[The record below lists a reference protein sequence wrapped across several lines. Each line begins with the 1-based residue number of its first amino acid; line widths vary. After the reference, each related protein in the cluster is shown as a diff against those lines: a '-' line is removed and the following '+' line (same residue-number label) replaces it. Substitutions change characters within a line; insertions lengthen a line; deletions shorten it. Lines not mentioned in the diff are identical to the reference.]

1 MTTRKLHPETLAL
14 HAGYTVEP
22 TTLARAVPI
31 YQSSAFVFR
40 DAQHAA
46 DVFALKTP
54 GNIYSRITNPTNAV
68 FEERLAA
75 MEGGVAALA
84 LASGQSAI
92 LTALLTLAKAGEDI
106 VSSSSLYGGT
116 YTLFSH
122 TLPRLG
128 IGCTFAPLAD
138 LEAIRKA
145 IGPKTRALF
154 VEMLSNPRL
163 DIADMEALAD
173 IAHKAGIPLIVDSTC
188 ATTALVRPLLH
199 GANIVVHS
207 ATKFI
212 GGHGQ
217 ALGGILVDGGNFPW
231 DNGRFPE
238 FTQPSPSYQGLRLL
252 ETFGKAA
259 FVAKARVEVL
269 RDTGPC
275 LSPFHA
281 HAFINGLET
290 LHLRM
295 ARHSANAL
303 AVAKFLQGSPQVAWV
318 RYPGL
323 EGDPF
328 HALAL
333 RYFNGGFG
341 ALVCFGLKGGLAA
354 GKKLAGH
361 LKLFA
366 LVANIGDAR
375 SIVTH
380 PASTTHQQLSEEE
393 QKQTGVSPE
402 LVRLSVGLE
411 HPEDL
416 LEDLSLALKHL
427 EASP

>member
-14 HAGYTVEP
+14 HAGYCVEP

-31 YQSSAFVFR
+31 YHSSAFVFKN
-40 DAQHAA
+40 AQHAA

-54 GNIYSRITNPTNAV
+54 GNIYSRLTNPTNAV

-75 MEGGVAALA
+75 MEDGVAALA
-84 LASGQSAI
+84 LSSGMSAI
-92 LTALLTLAKAGEDI
+92 LTAVLTLAKAGEDI
-106 VSSSSLYGGT
+106 VSAASLYGGT
-116 YTLFSH
+116 HTLFTH

-128 IGCTFAPLAD
+128 IRCNLVPLGD
-138 LEAIRKA
+138 FEAVRKA

-163 DIADMEALAD
+163 DVADVQALSHIARE
-173 IAHKAGIPLIVDSTC
+173 AGIPLIVDNTC
-188 ATTALVRPLLH
+188 STTALVRPIQH
-199 GANIVVHS
+199 GADIVVHS

-217 ALGGILVDGGNFPW
+217 ALGGILVDAGNFPW

-238 FTQPSPSYQGLRLL
+238 FTQPSPSYHGLKLL
-252 ETFGKAA
+252 EAFGRAA
-259 FVAKARVEVL
+259 FAMKARAEIL
-269 RDTGPC
+269 RDMGPC

-290 LHLRM
+290 LHLRV

-303 AVAKFLQGSPQVAWV
+303 AVARFLSQAPQVAWV

-323 EGDPF
+323 EADPF
-328 HALAL
+328 HALAK
-333 RYFNGGFG
+333 RYLKGGFG

-354 GKKLAGH
+354 GKKFAER

-366 LVANIGDAR
+366 MVANIGDAR
-375 SIVTH
+375 SLVTH
-380 PASTTHQQLSEEE
+380 PASTTHQQLTPKE
-393 QKQTGVSPE
+393 QQETGVSPD

-416 LEDLSLALKHL
+416 LEDLSQALNHV
-427 EASP
+427 EEMS

>member
-31 YQSSAFVFR
+31 YHSSAYVFR
-40 DAQHAA
+40 SAEHAA
-46 DVFALKTP
+46 DIFALKTP

-84 LASGQSAI
+84 LASGQSAV
-92 LTALLTLAKAGEDI
+92 LTAVLTLARAGQDI

-116 YTLFSH
+116 HTLFTH

-128 IGCTFAPLAD
+128 IRCHFAPLAD

-145 IGPKTRALF
+145 IGPNTRALF

-163 DIADMEALAD
+163 DIADVEALAD
-173 IAHKAGIPLIVDSTC
+173 IARKAGIPLLVDNTC
-188 ATTALVRPLLH
+188 ASTALVRPLLH
-199 GANIVVHS
+199 GANIVLHS

-238 FTQPSPSYQGLRLL
+238 FTQPSPSYQGLKLL

-259 FVAKARVEVL
+259 FAAKARVEIL
-269 RDTGPC
+269 RETGPC

-303 AVAKFLQGSPQVAWV
+303 AVAKFLQGAPQVAWV

-323 EGDPF
+323 EEDAS
-328 HALAL
+328 HALAK
-333 RYFNGGFG
+333 RYFHGGFG

-354 GKKLAGH
+354 GKKLAER

-393 QKQTGVSPE
+393 QKETGVTPD

-416 LEDLSLALKHL
+416 LEDLAQALHHV
-427 EASP
+427 EAAL

>member
-31 YQSSAFVFR
+31 YHSSAYVFR
-40 DAQHAA
+40 NAAHAA

-54 GNIYSRITNPTNAV
+54 GNIYSRLTNPTNAV

-75 MEGGVAALA
+75 MEDGTAALA

-92 LTALLTLAKAGEDI
+92 LTALLTLAKAGDTFL
-106 VSSSSLYGGT
+106 SSKSLYGGT
-116 YTLFSH
+116 HTLFTH

-128 IGCTFAPLAD
+128 IHCTLVDIAN
-138 LEAIRKA
+138 LEAVRKA

-163 DIADMEALAD
+163 DIADIEALSG
-173 IAHKAGIPLIVDSTC
+173 ITREAGIPLIVDNTC
-188 ATTALVRPLLH
+188 TTTALVRPIHH

-217 ALGGILVDGGNFPW
+217 ALGGALVDAGNFPW

-238 FTQPSPSYQGLRLL
+238 FTQQSPSYHGLCFLQA
-252 ETFGKAA
+252 FGKAA
-259 FVAKARVEVL
+259 FAAKARAETL
-269 RDTGPC
+269 RDMGPC
-275 LSPFHA
+275 LSPLHA
-281 HAFINGLET
+281 HAFLNGLET
-290 LHLRM
+290 LHLRV

-303 AVAKFLQGSPQVAWV
+303 AVARFLSQAPEVAWV

-323 EGDPF
+323 EGDSF
-328 HALAL
+328 HSLAK
-333 RYFNGGFG
+333 RYLKGGFG
-341 ALVCFGLKGGLAA
+341 ALVCFGLKGGLEA
-354 GKKLAGH
+354 GKRLAER
-361 LKLFA
+361 LRLFS

-375 SIVTH
+375 SLVTH
-380 PASTTHQQLSEEE
+380 PASMTHQQLGEAE
-393 QKQTGVSPE
+393 QREAGVTPD

-416 LEDLSLALKHL
+416 LEDLAQALL
-427 EASP
+427 EVAQ

>member
-1 MTTRKLHPETLAL
+1 MTTKLHPETLAL
-14 HAGYTVEP
+14 HAGYSVEP

-31 YQSSAFVFR
+31 YHSSAFVFKN
-40 DAQHAA
+40 AEHAA

-84 LASGQSAI
+84 LSSGMSAI
-92 LTALLTLAKAGEDI
+92 LTTVLTLAKAGDDI
-106 VSSSSLYGGT
+106 LSATSLYGGT
-116 YTLFSH
+116 HTLFTH
-122 TLPRLG
+122 TLPRMG
-128 IGCTFAPLAD
+128 IRCNLVPLNN
-138 LEAIRKA
+138 LEAIRKG

-163 DIADMEALAD
+163 DIADIEALS
-173 IAHKAGIPLIVDSTC
+173 HMTREAGIPLVVDNTC
-188 ATTALVRPLLH
+188 STTALVRPIAH
-199 GANIVVHS
+199 GANIVLHS

-217 ALGGILVDGGNFPW
+217 ALGGIVVDAGNFPW

-238 FTQPSPSYQGLRLL
+238 FTQPSPSYHGLRLL
-252 ETFGKAA
+252 EAFGKAA
-259 FVAKARVEVL
+259 FAAKARVETL

-281 HAFINGLET
+281 HAFVNGLET
-290 LHLRM
+290 LYLRM

-303 AVAKFLQGSPQVAWV
+303 VVAKFLQGAPQVAWV

-323 EGDPF
+323 EGDAF
-328 HALAL
+328 HGLAK

-341 ALVCFGLKGGLAA
+341 ALVCFGLKGGLEA
-354 GKKLAGH
+354 GKKLAER

-366 LVANIGDAR
+366 LVTNIGDTR

-393 QKQTGVSPE
+393 QKDTGVTPD

-416 LEDLSLALKHL
+416 LYDLSQALKHL
-427 EASP
+427 ESAP

>member
-31 YQSSAFVFR
+31 YHSSAYVFR

-46 DVFALKTP
+46 DTFALKTP
-54 GNIYSRITNPTNAV
+54 GNLYSRITNPTNAV

-84 LASGQSAI
+84 LSSGMSAI
-92 LTALLTLAKAGEDI
+92 LTTVLTLARAGQDI
-106 VSSSSLYGGT
+106 VSATSLYGGT
-116 YTLFSH
+116 HTLFSH

-128 IGCTFAPLAD
+128 IRCHFAPLAD
-138 LEAIRKA
+138 LEALRKA
-145 IGPKTRALF
+145 IGPNTRALF

-163 DIADMEALAD
+163 DIADVEALAH
-173 IAHKAGIPLIVDSTC
+173 IAREAGIPLIVDNTC
-188 ATTALVRPLLH
+188 ASTALVRPIAH

-217 ALGGILVDGGNFPW
+217 ALGGILVDAGNFPW

-238 FTQPSPSYQGLRLL
+238 FTQPSPSYQGLKLL

-259 FVAKARVEVL
+259 FAAKARVEIL
-269 RDTGPC
+269 RETGPC

-303 AVAKFLQGSPQVAWV
+303 AVAKFLQASPQVAWV

-323 EGDPF
+323 EADAF
-328 HALAL
+328 HALAK

-341 ALVCFGLKGGLAA
+341 ALVCFGLKGGLEA
-354 GKKLAGH
+354 GRKLSER

-366 LVANIGDAR
+366 LVTNIGDAR

-393 QKQTGVSPE
+393 QKDTGVTPD

-416 LEDLSLALKHL
+416 LEDLSQALNHL
-427 EASP
+427 EKTP